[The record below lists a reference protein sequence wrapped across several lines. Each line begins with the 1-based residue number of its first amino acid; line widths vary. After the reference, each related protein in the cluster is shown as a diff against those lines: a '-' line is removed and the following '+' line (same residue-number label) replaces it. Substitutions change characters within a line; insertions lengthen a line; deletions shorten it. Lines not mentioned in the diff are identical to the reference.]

1 MISPKQPHTRA
12 HEEPEGLARPQEDL
26 QSCVLTPK
34 LELPRRKIAK
44 RLHEILTDED
54 LSEAVSA
61 IRQSLK
67 AKKSSWDGVA
77 QKMVEGPDYK
87 IQIDAAKTILAYRE
101 GMPIQ
106 RQVVVS
112 EAFESLRDAIIA
124 AEHSPEARKLIETGL
139 LG

>member
-1 MISPKQPHTRA
+1 MNTRKPPLTRA
-12 HEEPEGLARPQEDL
+12 HEDQEAIMPA
-26 QSCVLTPK
+26 QEATQNCVLLPEST
-34 LELPRRKIAK
+34 LPRRKIAK

-77 QKMVEGPDYK
+77 KKMVVAPDYK